1 MLLFG
6 IQLNVV
12 LAAFNLIPLPPLDGS
27 HVMKYLLP
35 PAWSLS
41 YQRLGRYGLILLFI
55 LISFGRPVLLMW
67 FKPAFAL
74 IAALQQVVMPFVIPS
89 QWTM

>member
-1 MLLFG
+1 
-6 IQLNVV
+6 
-12 LAAFNLIPLPPLDGS
+12 
-27 HVMKYLLP
+27 MKYLLP

-41 YQRLGRYGLILLFI
+41 YQRLSRYGLVLLFL
-55 LISFGRPVLLMW
+55 LISFGRPLLMMW

-74 IAALQQVVMPFVIPS
+74 MGALQQMVVPYIIPS